1 MLRGDFYSRH
11 MRLIIGFLRRVY
23 LEPVVR
29 QVPASALAILLG
41 DELHAINQL
50 SGETTFPKQ
59 PSEYLND
66 WAEKDWLRKFYT
78 PNSDEPYFDV
88 TSAAESAVRCACD
101 LGERTLHRYGI
112 PAFHIRCASQA
123 NGGG

>member
-1 MLRGDFYSRH
+1 MIASQSKMVFDYSYFSYLSSHNTAWRLLQSPH
-11 MRLIIGFLRRVY
+11 APLIIGFLRRVY

-29 QVPASALAILLG
+29 QVPASTLAILLG

-50 SGETTFPKQ
+50 YDETTFPKQ

-88 TSAAESAVRCACD
+88 TSAAESAARWACA
-101 LGERTLHRYGI
+101 L
-112 PAFHIRCASQA
+112 AV
-123 NGGG
+123 